1 MATRRHGAFEEL
13 LPTFWMHTLTH
24 THMHPPTYT
33 HTQVDLVEIK
43 QAFLGAYQKQLST
56 FVKGDTS
63 GDYRKVLLAVIGD
76 EPASAGE
83 QQSTSWFGG
92 KDKGSS
98 DELAYLR
105 QQLALKEQELAAKNK
120 DLAAKM
126 AELAAISKTLSVKE
140 GELVSKDQVLTTKT
154 EELSVTS
161 TQLTTTEG
169 ELAAQKEE
177 TAAKAR
183 EVDAKEQELITLRK
197 ELASKDDTIHML
209 ETTITTLRSQTT
221 VVSDY
226 ASFCYMLTWTQ

>member
-1 MATRRHGAFEEL
+1 MD
-13 LPTFWMHTLTH
+13 LT
-24 THMHPPTYT
+24 
-33 HTQVDLVEIK
+33 EIK

-63 GDYRKVLLAVIGD
+63 GDYCKVLLAVIGD
-76 EPASAGE
+76 EPGSAGE
-83 QQSTSWFGG
+83 QQSTSWFGR

-105 QQLALKEQELAAKNK
+105 QQLALKEHELAAENK

-126 AELAAISKTLSVKE
+126 AKLATISKTLSVKE
-140 GELVSKDQVLTTKT
+140 AELVSKDQVLTTKT

-161 TQLTTTEG
+161 IQLTTTEG

-183 EVDAKEQELITLRK
+183 EVDAKEQELIALRK
-197 ELASKDDTIHML
+197 ELASKDDTIHVL
-209 ETTITTLRSQTT
+209 GTTITTLRSQTT
-221 VVSDY
+221 VVSY
-226 ASFCYMLTWTQ
+226 CTLFSCITWKDTVNKEIPIAQIKRVPRVESLLSPKTT

>member
-1 MATRRHGAFEEL
+1 MLARNSSAHLSRETPLEIIARYSL
-13 LPTFWMHTLTH
+13 QSLVTNLPL
-24 THMHPPTYT
+24 
-33 HTQVDLVEIK
+33 QVN
-43 QAFLGAYQKQLST
+43 SN
-56 FVKGDTS
+56 
-63 GDYRKVLLAVIGD
+63 
-76 EPASAGE
+76 P
-83 QQSTSWFGG
+83 TSWFGG

-105 QQLALKEQELAAKNK
+105 QQLTLKEHELAAKNK

-126 AELAAISKTLSVKE
+126 AELATISKTLSVKE
-140 GELVSKDQVLTTKT
+140 VELLSKDQVLTTKT

-183 EVDAKEQELITLRK
+183 EVDTKEQELIALWK
-197 ELASKDDTIHML
+197 ELASKDDTIRML

-221 VVSDY
+221 VVSDCIL
-226 ASFCYMLTWTQ
+226 FCCITWKDSVNKEIPIALIKRVPRVESLLSPKTT